1 MGSRELLLDIDPPEL
16 KFHCKPVPPLP
27 FLAYFAGSFCV
38 VATRLGLSD
47 DHVAFKVVVDLGFGF
62 RFLFHSFLATSCE
75 TFVSARILCFYYCH
89 DRKDCIFYPEKAIV
103 CSVTMQEQREAPP
116 DMQCKDKFLVQGVVL
131 GEVITAND
139 ITQEMVL
146 AVSNNLIT
154 NFCNCVCVCTCH
166 V

>member
-89 DRKDCIFYPEKAIV
+89 DRSKQQARR
-103 CSVTMQEQREAPP
+103 ST
-116 DMQCKDKFLVQGVVL
+116 VL
-131 GEVITAND
+131 GP
-139 ITQEMVL
+139 VL
-146 AVSNNLIT
+146 GSSYPDPRVMSL
-154 NFCNCVCVCTCH
+154 VR
-166 V
+166 